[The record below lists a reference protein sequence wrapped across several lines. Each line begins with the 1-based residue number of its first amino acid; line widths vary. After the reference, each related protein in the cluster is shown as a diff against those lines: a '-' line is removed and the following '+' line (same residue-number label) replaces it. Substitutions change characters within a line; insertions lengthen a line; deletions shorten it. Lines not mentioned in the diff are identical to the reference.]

1 MILCLLDRQLNDKN
15 VSSYLM
21 LVNSLASQI
30 EDASILEK
38 VIKKIG
44 DISLQNAYQMKKE
57 VKLKIISKIDH
68 LKGGETQKPEL

>member
-1 MILCLLDRQLNDKN
+1 
-15 VSSYLM
+15 M

-30 EDASILEK
+30 EDANILEK

-68 LKGGETQKPEL
+68 LKGGEAQKPEL